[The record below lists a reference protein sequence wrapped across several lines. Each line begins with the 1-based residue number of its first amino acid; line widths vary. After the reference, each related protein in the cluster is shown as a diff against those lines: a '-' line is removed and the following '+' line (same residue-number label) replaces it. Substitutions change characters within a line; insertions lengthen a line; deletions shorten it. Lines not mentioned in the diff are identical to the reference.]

1 MNKMFEDVIAEQ
13 GRLVYTN
20 EGDSMFPIIRAR
32 DLLIIEAV
40 KEPLKIGDV
49 PLYKRDSGQYVL
61 HRIVAVKKGKY
72 AMKGDNRTFVEKG
85 VTERQIIGVLTGI
98 VRNGKTYPVETLP
111 ERNARIA
118 VDVIY
123 LASCAVNEEAPDKK
137 RVENMDLAEV
147 CRLSEEH
154 MLTAAVAFAL
164 EQVMPLPHA
173 FDQAKKKAIRKLTLF
188 EVERL
193 TIAQAFE
200 KARIWYLPLKGIMLK
215 ELYPKSAMRQ
225 MTDNDILCD
234 GSKMAEVRQIM
245 ASLGYACK
253 QYGEEN
259 HDVYSKPPTLVF
271 EMHRTLFDEDRYPQY
286 YDYFKDIQE
295 RLLPADGSAY
305 CRKMTDEDFYLF
317 ILAHTCKHYSRGGTG
332 LRSLLDVY
340 MFLCAHPD
348 LDRAYLNAELDKL
361 ELTGFEEKLRRLSQ
375 KVFTGG
381 TLDKYEQND
390 LAYLI
395 SSGSAGTCENQEYN
409 QMAIDLGGDD
419 SKASKRR
426 LLKSRFFISGEAL
439 EKNYPFFAKHKAL
452 YPLLLLYRPVKGAVT
467 HPKGILAEY
476 KKIKNFK
483 KKEEP

>member
-1 MNKMFEDVIAEQ
+1 
-13 GRLVYTN
+13 
-20 EGDSMFPIIRAR
+20 
-32 DLLIIEAV
+32 
-40 KEPLKIGDV
+40 
-49 PLYKRDSGQYVL
+49 
-61 HRIVAVKKGKY
+61 
-72 AMKGDNRTFVEKG
+72 
-85 VTERQIIGVLTGI
+85 
-98 VRNGKTYPVETLP
+98 
-111 ERNARIA
+111 
-118 VDVIY
+118 
-123 LASCAVNEEAPDKK
+123 
-137 RVENMDLAEV
+137 
-147 CRLSEEH
+147 
-154 MLTAAVAFAL
+154 ML
-164 EQVMPLPHA
+164 
-173 FDQAKKKAIRKLTLF
+173 
-188 EVERL
+188 
-193 TIAQAFE
+193 
-200 KARIWYLPLKGIMLK
+200 
-215 ELYPKSAMRQ
+215 
-225 MTDNDILCD
+225 
-234 GSKMAEVRQIM
+234 
-245 ASLGYACK
+245 
-253 QYGEEN
+253 
-259 HDVYSKPPTLVF
+259 
-271 EMHRTLFDEDRYPQY
+271 
-286 YDYFKDIQE
+286 

>member
-1 MNKMFEDVIAEQ
+1 MVTVCFICLTFSQRPVFPQRKHKIYGQQTVPNKQ
-13 GRLVYTN
+13 CYKNQKT
-20 EGDSMFPIIRAR
+20 IRRNNNA
-32 DLLIIEAV
+32 
-40 KEPLKIGDV
+40 KNNKKI
-49 PLYKRDSGQYVL
+49 
-61 HRIVAVKKGKY
+61 
-72 AMKGDNRTFVEKG
+72 
-85 VTERQIIGVLTGI
+85 
-98 VRNGKTYPVETLP
+98 
-111 ERNARIA
+111 
-118 VDVIY
+118 
-123 LASCAVNEEAPDKK
+123 
-137 RVENMDLAEV
+137 
-147 CRLSEEH
+147 SEH
-154 MLTAAVAFAL
+154 
-164 EQVMPLPHA
+164 
-173 FDQAKKKAIRKLTLF
+173 
-188 EVERL
+188 
-193 TIAQAFE
+193 
-200 KARIWYLPLKGIMLK
+200 
-215 ELYPKSAMRQ
+215 
-225 MTDNDILCD
+225 
-234 GSKMAEVRQIM
+234 
-245 ASLGYACK
+245 
-253 QYGEEN
+253 
-259 HDVYSKPPTLVF
+259 
-271 EMHRTLFDEDRYPQY
+271 PQY
-286 YDYFKDIQE
+286 YEYFKDIQE

-375 KVFTGG
+375 KVFTSG